1 MIDFLQTTQGILT
14 AASAYLL
21 VGLGWNIVYNA
32 CGYLNLAIGGFYVL
46 GAVVAYEAETSLG
59 LTSFLVVGA
68 LVVLV
73 AGGVGAVA
81 ERVTLRPLSDRGLA
95 PMLVTL
101 GLALVLLQLAAA
113 IVPVTVIRPAEFV
126 SGPPLDLG
134 GVLIGR
140 QELIVWVTAAA
151 LTTALVLFFK
161 RTDLGRTMRAC
172 ADNGDGARMLGVNVD
187 GFATMAFAIGAALAA
202 VAAFVVAP
210 AQGVSYASGEFI
222 AIKAFMAVSI
232 GGIGRYGGA
241 VVGALVVAAA
251 EGYIARYW
259 NADVR
264 DVVVLSAFLLIL
276 YVQAMRPRLGVL
288 GRRVR

>member
-46 GAVVAYEAETSLG
+46 GAVVAYEAESRLG
-59 LTSFLVVGA
+59 LTSFLLVGG
-68 LVVLV
+68 LVVL
-73 AGGVGAVA
+73 GVGAVA
-81 ERVTLRPLSDRGLA
+81 AASERIALRPLRDRGLA

-101 GLALVLLQLAAA
+101 GLALVLLQVAAA
-113 IVPVTVIRPAEFV
+113 IVPVTVIRPAVFV
-126 SGPPLDLG
+126 AGPPLDLG

-140 QELIVWVTAAA
+140 QELIVWATAAV
-151 LTTALVLFFK
+151 LTVGLVTFFK
-161 RTDLGRTMRAC
+161 RTDAGRTMRAC
-172 ADNGDGARMLGVNVD
+172 ADNEAGARMLGINVPAY
-187 GFATMAFAIGAALAA
+187 ATAAFTIGAILAA
-202 VAAFVVAP
+202 VAAFVIAP
-210 AQGVSYASGEFI
+210 AQGVAYTSGEYI

-276 YVQAMRPRLGVL
+276 YFQAKRPRLAV
-288 GRRVR
+288 RRSFRA

>member
-21 VGLGWNIVYNA
+21 VGLGWNIVWNA

-46 GAVVAYEAETSLG
+46 GAVVAYEAEARLG
-59 LTSFLVVGA
+59 LTSFALVGVLVVVVVGA
-68 LVVLV
+68 L
-73 AGGVGAVA
+73 GALS
-81 ERVTLRPLSDRGLA
+81 ERLTLRPLRERGLA

-113 IVPVTVIRPAEFV
+113 LVPVTVIRPADFIA
-126 SGPPLDLG
+126 GPPLDVG

-151 LTTALVLFFK
+151 LTVGLVAFFTC
-161 RTDLGRTMRAC
+161 TDLGRTMRAC
-172 ADNGDGARMLGVNVD
+172 ADNESGARMLGIDVPAY
-187 GFATMAFAIGAALAA
+187 ATAAFTIGAVLAA
-202 VAAFVVAP
+202 IAAFVVAP
-210 AQGVSYASGEFI
+210 TQGVAYTSGEFI

-276 YVQAMRPRLGVL
+276 YVQAKRPQLAML
-288 GRRVR
+288 QRRAA